1 MKNVKYVII
10 AIACICVLCAGFFFF
25 TQDQKENE
33 KDLTEIEK
41 VIVKD
46 LKNNYPKTP
55 REVVKFYNKIVK
67 CYYGSEEPT
76 EKQLNELVDQMMCIM
91 DDDLLLVNSRDAYYN
106 SVVADIA
113 QYKQAKKQLVSTD
126 VCDSND
132 VQYVTDNKDGGTEK
146 DELAYVKASYF
157 MNTDGKFAYTYQQ
170 FVLRQDEDGRWKILT
185 FYQIKGE
192 ESDDK

>member
-1 MKNVKYVII
+1 MKNAKYVII
-10 AIACICVLCAGFFFF
+10 AIAFICAICAGFFFF
-25 TQDQKENE
+25 TQDQKTPE

-55 REVVKFYNKIVK
+55 REVVKFYNRIAK

-76 EKQLNELVDQMMCIM
+76 EKQLNDLVDQMICIM
-91 DDDLLLVNSRDAYYN
+91 DEDLLLVNSRDTYYK
-106 SVVADIA
+106 SVVNDIA
-113 QYKQAKKQLVSTD
+113 LYKDQNKQLVSTD

-132 VQYVTDNKDGGTEK
+132 VKYVTDEKEGGEK
-146 DELAYVKASYF
+146 DDLAYVNASYF
-157 MNTDGKFAYTYQQ
+157 MNEDGKFVYTYQQ
-170 FVLRQDEDGRWKILT
+170 FVLRKDENGNWKILT
-185 FYQIKGE
+185 FYQIEGE